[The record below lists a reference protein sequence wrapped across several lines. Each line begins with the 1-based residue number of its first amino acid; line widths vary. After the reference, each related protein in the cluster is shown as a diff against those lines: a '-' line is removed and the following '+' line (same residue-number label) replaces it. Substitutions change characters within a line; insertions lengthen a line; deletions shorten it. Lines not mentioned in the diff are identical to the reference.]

1 MFSLSTTI
9 RAFTLRDDFVA
20 RFAQLHQPYCVP
32 NMLQCVLDGL
42 DMTKRPQTR
51 DRAPPPVVA
60 WRHRAMERLRTALC
74 SKRRRVLILAETS
87 EFWRGD
93 PTTACERPGRRGRI
107 RAVDPRCPVGLAQ
120 IRTNFS
126 AQAPKTLRPSFFFGC
141 LRAYFR
147 SRIRFQK

>member
-9 RAFTLRDDFVA
+9 RAFALRDDFVA
-20 RFAQLHQPYCVP
+20 RFAQLHQPYCVQ
-32 NMLQCVLDGL
+32 NVLQCVLDGL

-60 WRHRAMERLRTALC
+60 PRHRAMEPVWTALC

-87 EFWRGD
+87 EFWHDD

-107 RAVDPRCPVGLAQ
+107 RAVDPRSLVRLTRR
-120 IRTNFS
+120 RTNFS
-126 AQAPKTLRPSFFFGC
+126 DQAADCT
-141 LRAYFR
+141 
-147 SRIRFQK
+147 